1 MNEVELYLFT
11 GPEIG
16 ERNEAI
22 AELKQNASKKNGPL
36 DEYNYYA
43 GETRFAD
50 VIAQLQNESLF
61 SSATFI
67 VYKNAEML
75 KTKDDIALLDSWI
88 KGAKGS
94 PNTLVLVS
102 EENGIEKKIESLVP
116 SSHKKI
122 FWEMFEDRKQQWV
135 QNYFRKNGF
144 GVTPDAIESI
154 LEMVENNTETLKSE
168 CSRFFYCFEKGYEVT
183 EADVEKILAHNKE
196 ESAFTLF
203 EAMADNSASPSQR
216 LETALSILQKL
227 LLSKN
232 SIGVELISGLAYCFR
247 QLRTWHN
254 LHANGAFPSDS
265 DLRTNGF
272 YNKTSQTRYRKA
284 SSVWGPGAT
293 SSIISLLSS
302 TDMSIRET
310 GKTFEETSLSMLIY
324 SIVMKNGA
332 YCSEYETDIQ

>member
-1 MNEVELYLFT
+1 MTEVELYLFT

-22 AELKQNASKKNGPL
+22 AQLKQDSSKKNGPL

-67 VYKNAEML
+67 VYKNAELL
-75 KTKDDIALLDSWI
+75 KTKEDIALLDSWV

-102 EENGIEKKIESLVP
+102 EENSIDKKIESQVP

-122 FWEMFEDRKQQWV
+122 FWEMFEDRKSQWV
-135 QNYFRKNGF
+135 HNYFRKNGF
-144 GVTPDAIESI
+144 SATEDAVESI

-168 CSRFFYCFEKGYEVT
+168 CSRFFYCFEKGYEIT
-183 EADVEKILAHNKE
+183 ESDVEKILAHNKE

-203 EAMADNSASPSQR
+203 EAMADSSSSPAQR
-216 LETALSILQKL
+216 FESSLSILQKL
-227 LLSKN
+227 RLSKDSN
-232 SIGVELISGLAYCFR
+232 ATSIIAGLLYCFR
-247 QLRTWHN
+247 QLRTWHSI
-254 LHANGAFPSDS
+254 HANGAFPD
-265 DLRTNGF
+265 DALLRSSGF
-272 YNKTSQTRYRKA
+272 YNKTSQKRYSKA
-284 SSVWGPGAT
+284 AQIWGPGAA

-302 TDMSIRET
+302 TDMSIREAGT
-310 GKTFEETSLSMLIY
+310 SLTDTSLSMMIY

-332 YCSEYETDIQ
+332 YCSEYEAE